1 MQSNKMK
8 IYYFVLNNIN
18 SYNNK
23 KEVFGLRKTT
33 TTKNKALKVAYNA
46 NVKKNSM
53 AQANHT
59 TL

>member
-23 KEVFGLRKTT
+23 KEVFGLRKKK
-33 TTKNKALKVAYNA
+33 KNRALKVAYNA